1 MESRQDWVSR
11 VLTCALLIGGAFGT
25 GICVDQISKHTGLS
39 LWFLALAV
47 VVFVAAYLGVR
58 RLATRVTGM
67 GGYALDAAMSV
78 PLGVVFVA
86 KEIAVPG
93 TDSPW
98 SMIFNGVFIGFC
110 VAFVSGYFYRR
121 HPRKDASDER
131 S

>member
-1 MESRQDWVSR
+1 M
-11 VLTCALLIGGAFGT
+11 LISGAFGT
-25 GICVDQISKHTGLS
+25 AVCVVRISKHTGLS

-67 GGYALDAAMSV
+67 GGYVLDAAMSV
-78 PLGVVFVA
+78 PLGVVFAA
-86 KEIAVPG
+86 KEIAVPR

-110 VAFVSGYFYRR
+110 IAFVSGYL
-121 HPRKDASDER
+121 PASPTQGR
-131 S
+131 LR